1 MNARPSRLLLASVGV
16 ASALLDL
23 ATKAWAFEAIP
34 EKTSHEV
41 IGDFLVFQTHW
52 NPHGPWS
59 WGHGWGWL
67 RWALPIISLVAV
79 FVIGKLWL
87 ESDPADRV
95 KGLGLVLILGGA
107 LGNLHDRVRTFLAPE
122 TYRGVRDFILFPN
135 IVFGD
140 PFPTFNLADAWITIG
155 VVLVAWTIL
164 FEKKPLEE
172 APMPGTAQAPPADRV
187 SA

>member
-16 ASALLDL
+16 VSALLDL

-52 NPHGPWS
+52 NSAGPWS
-59 WGHGWGWL
+59 WGQGWGWL
-67 RWALPIISLVAV
+67 RWGLPVISLVAV
-79 FVIGKLWL
+79 FVIGRLWL
-87 ESDPADRV
+87 QTDPSERV

-107 LGNLHDRVRTFLAPE
+107 LGNLHDRVRAFFEPE
-122 TYRGVRDFILFPN
+122 TYLGVRDFILFPN

-164 FEKKPLEE
+164 FEGKPLAEE
-172 APMPGTAQAPPADRV
+172 TATAAAKAPPADRV

>member
-34 EKTSHEV
+34 DRTSYEV
-41 IGDFLVFQTHW
+41 IEDFLVFQTHW
-52 NPHGPWS
+52 NSAGPWS
-59 WGHGWGWL
+59 WGQGWGWL

-87 ESDPADRV
+87 ESDPADNV

-107 LGNLHDRVRTFLAPE
+107 LGNLHDRVRAFFEPE
-122 TYRGVRDFILFPN
+122 TYLGVRDFILFPN

-164 FEKKPLEE
+164 FERKPLAEE
-172 APMPGTAQAPPADRV
+172 TIPEPAAPADRV